1 MSELVEHLVK
11 ELVDCPQEVKVTEE
25 NDVVKVSV
33 AKSDMGKI
41 IGRQGRI
48 AKSIRAI
55 VKAAAAKLGKKCSV
69 EIIEVE

>member
-1 MSELVEHLVK
+1 MSELVVYLVK

>member
-1 MSELVEHLVK
+1 MTELVEYLVK

-55 VKAAAAKLGKKCSV
+55 VKAAAAKQGKKCSV

>member
-1 MSELVEHLVK
+1 
-11 ELVDCPQEVKVTEE
+11 
-25 NDVVKVSV
+25 
-33 AKSDMGKI
+33 MGKI

-55 VKAAAAKLGKKCSV
+55 VKAAAAKQGKKCSV

>member
-1 MSELVEHLVK
+1 MTELVEYHVK

-55 VKAAAAKLGKKCSV
+55 VKAAAAKQGKKCSV

>member
-1 MSELVEHLVK
+1 MTELVEYLVK

-41 IGRQGRI
+41 RGRQGRI

-55 VKAAAAKLGKKCSV
+55 VKAAAAKQGKKCSV